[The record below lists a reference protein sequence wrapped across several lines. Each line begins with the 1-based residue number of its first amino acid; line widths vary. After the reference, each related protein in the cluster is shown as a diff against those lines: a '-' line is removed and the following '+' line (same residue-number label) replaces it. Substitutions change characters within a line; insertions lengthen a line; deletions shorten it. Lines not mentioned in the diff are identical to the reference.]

1 MRPKVLTFSLLQS
14 SWGSGE
20 LSQMITQGRLTK
32 AVHSRKVRGC
42 LPGFSDSQILFKTM
56 GNHCFFFFKFNERR
70 GLNFITFK

>member
-42 LPGFSDSQILFKTM
+42 LCQVFLILRSYSKQWGTTA
-56 GNHCFFFFKFNERR
+56 FFF
-70 GLNFITFK
+70 LI